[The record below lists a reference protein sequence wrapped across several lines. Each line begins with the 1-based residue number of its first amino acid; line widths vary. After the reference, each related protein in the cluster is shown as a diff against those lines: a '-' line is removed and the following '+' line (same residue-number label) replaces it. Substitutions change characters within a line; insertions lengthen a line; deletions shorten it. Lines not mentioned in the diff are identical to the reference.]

1 MRSIALGLS
10 HHPSTSKYGFGCIS
24 DYDLFFVCNTADK
37 INKFCKEKNIVLSA
51 EEMLNYSKDAK
62 CVYQFV
68 TGIRREVFQAF
79 ELPGTPPSKKM
90 IVKADKDK
98 KKIYSEDDIKEKLV
112 KIGDIKRQERLNGN
126 TNMDTEDD
134 EVLED
139 LTAETTQELGKK
151 KRLSNANNI
160 KSSREPCIPLMPE
173 GQANTL
179 AIRSLFDNVGC
190 QFSEFNKGIPIII
203 HWDKENNL
211 GYIGFLPNDEEIKK
225 NVGDF
230 AMFDFNI

>member
-10 HHPSTSKYGFGCIS
+10 RHPSTSKYGFGCIS

-37 INKFCKEKNIVLSA
+37 INKFCKEKNIELTA
-51 EEMLNYSKDAK
+51 EEMINYSKDAK

-98 KKIYSEDDIKEKLV
+98 KIMDSEDIKDKLV
-112 KIGDIKRQERLNGN
+112 KIGDIKRQERLNGS

-139 LTAETTQELGKK
+139 LTAETTKELGKK
-151 KRLSNANNI
+151 KRLSNTNNI
-160 KSSREPCIPLMPE
+160 KSSREPSIPLLPQ

-179 AIRSLFDNVGC
+179 AIRSLFDTIGC
-190 QFSEFNKGIPIII
+190 QFSEFNEGLPIII
-203 HWDKENNL
+203 HWDKGNNV
-211 GYIGFLPNDEEIKK
+211 GYIGLLSSDQEIKK
-225 NVGDF
+225 NIGDY